1 MLSIKQTKINH
12 REENIERKLIQ
23 RRRRRNAKSE
33 TLQLKKFITWRKE
46 ERVVPNGPTSK
57 K

>member
-46 ERVVPNGPTSK
+46 DRVVPNGPTSK